1 MNKSILLRAVPLALC
16 AWAAVAQAEPANP
29 AYNPTYDS
37 TTYDSRY
44 QQTDRATYSE
54 TYRRRNAPRYYTA
67 GSTDPAPTYAIS
79 DELRQTD
86 LRLGDCLKANGGRM
100 VGRCADLL
108 EQSYRIAGEWQNR
121 PQARQ

>member
-1 MNKSILLRAVPLALC
+1 MNMIFMLRELPLAVC
-16 AWAAVAQAEPANP
+16 AWAAAAHAESSNP
-29 AYNPTYDS
+29 AYDPTYDS

-44 QQTDRATYSE
+44 QPTDGVTPPLRY
-54 TYRRRNAPRYYTA
+54 APRVYVA
-67 GSTDPAPTYAIS
+67 DSTYQGYGIS

-108 EQSYRIAGEWQNR
+108 QQSYRIAGELR
-121 PQARQ
+121 SRQYAGQ

>member
-1 MNKSILLRAVPLALC
+1 MNQIFLRRALPLAMC
-16 AWAAVAQAEPANP
+16 AWAAVAHAESSDP
-29 AYNPTYDS
+29 AYSATYDS

-44 QQTDRATYSE
+44 TSTDGATNPPRY
-54 TYRRRNAPRYYTA
+54 APRYYVA
-67 GSTDPAPTYAIS
+67 GSTYPAQGYGIS

-108 EQSYRIAGEWQNR
+108 EQSYRIAGEPQNR
-121 PQARQ
+121 LQARQ

>member
-1 MNKSILLRAVPLALC
+1 MNKMLLLRALPLALC
-16 AWAAVAQAEPANP
+16 AWAAVAQAESPDP
-29 AYNPTYDS
+29 AYSSTYDSRTYDS

-44 QQTDRATYSE
+44 ASTDN
-54 TYRRRNAPRYYTA
+54 RRYAPRYYVA
-67 GSTDPAPTYAIS
+67 GSTYPAPGYGIS

-108 EQSYRIAGEWQNR
+108 EQSYRIAGEPQNR
-121 PQARQ
+121 QQARQ